1 MHPTQWLVCSG
12 RPEGRLYSCL
22 GPLLKVYFASVCGF
36 YPSTSQCSGRTVP
49 GKAWSH
55 RQVLEGCQKF
65 ESSWDLS
72 IFKVGLQRGPFE
84 LLDSVE
90 LKFLSRQ
97 RSRPRSLPSR
107 GSRIFKHL
115 QWVKSALYSGRP
127 TLMLSWDPGLDT
139 CPRFPPH
146 PFAIRWWTC
155 KHYLGGGRSS
165 LGIAV
170 SL

>member
-12 RPEGRLYSCL
+12 RPEGRLLSCL

-72 IFKVGLQRGPFE
+72 IFKVGLQRGE
-84 LLDSVE
+84 TLAWIRAQGSHHTLLQSGGEPASTTSEEAGPALALLCPVKALCKYMDCTKS
-90 LKFLSRQ
+90 F
-97 RSRPRSLPSR
+97 
-107 GSRIFKHL
+107 RISEQL
-115 QWVKSALYSGRP
+115 LV
-127 TLMLSWDPGLDT
+127 
-139 CPRFPPH
+139 C
-146 PFAIRWWTC
+146 C
-155 KHYLGGGRSS
+155 GGQQKG
-165 LGIAV
+165 
-170 SL
+170 